1 MISYSWPDGTLKW
14 TGHSFAAEGALA
26 DSYHVA
32 PGTPTEPKNKVNVT
46 DSQSNVV
53 VSTGYC
59 FRRFNFNLKGFS
71 NNLPICINAQ
81 TP

>member
-53 VSTGYC
+53 VSTRKSCRDG
-59 FRRFNFNLKGFS
+59 RLMWVDEN
-71 NNLPICINAQ
+71 
-81 TP
+81 